1 MITQKELVDSKE
13 YILAKMQIDLYD
25 AVNAYLKANNMK
37 KSDFAKQLGVS
48 KGYISQILNGDF
60 DHKLSKF
67 VALSLA
73 IGKIPVFELVD
84 QHTKGNTKKP
94 STQKTREA
102 SYNRMPASRSISK
115 KGAASP
121 KSGSFVEKK

>member
-1 MITQKELVDSKE
+1 MITQKELVESQE
-13 YILAKMQIDLYD
+13 YILAKMQIDLYQ

-84 QHTKGNTKKP
+84 QNSKGNTKKP
-94 STQKTREA
+94 VTRKNREA
-102 SYNRMPASRSISK
+102 SDYSKPTSRRVST
-115 KGAASP
+115 KGMLSP
-121 KSGSFVEKK
+121 KTEKIVAKK